1 MIIAVDFDGTCVT
14 HDYPLVGQNIGAAP
28 VLRAI
33 ADKGHDIIIHSMRDG
48 KEIQDARDWF
58 QNNGIYVFGV
68 NVNPTQHT
76 WTQSPKPYAHIYIDD
91 AALGCPLFLS
101 EKHSRPF
108 VNWYKVM
115 QFFIDLNVIDVY
127 QAEEIKKQIDK
138 ELEDLKPY
146 K

>member
-14 HDYPLVGQNIGAAP
+14 HDYPSVGHDIGAAP
-28 VLRAI
+28 VLRTI

-58 QNNGIYVFGV
+58 QKNGIYVFGV

-138 ELEDLKPY
+138 ELEELKPY